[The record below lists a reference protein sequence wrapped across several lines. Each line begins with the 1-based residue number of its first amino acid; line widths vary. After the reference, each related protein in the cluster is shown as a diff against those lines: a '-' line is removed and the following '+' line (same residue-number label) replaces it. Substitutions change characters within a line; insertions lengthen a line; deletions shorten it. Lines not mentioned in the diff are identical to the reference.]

1 MTEHYEGTRGCQYNV
16 NWWHSW
22 HHDVH
27 KIQLSEALGP
37 KFLAEMHCNPI
48 INIYA
53 LRDQNTGQGWA
64 IYGIANSKR
73 LRAFKS
79 SPSDQLN
86 ILIK

>member
-1 MTEHYEGTRGCQYNV
+1 MNGHYEGTRGCQYNI
-16 NWWHSW
+16 NRWHTW
-22 HHDVH
+22 HYVLR

-53 LRDQNTGQGWA
+53 LRDQNTGQGGA

-73 LRAFKS
+73 PHA
-79 SPSDQLN
+79 LN
-86 ILIK
+86 LLLLTS